1 MSADETKKTPHV
13 EAAAAPEPDEAKT
26 AGEVTKP
33 AAKKAA
39 APKPAATKAAAKKPA
54 PAKPAAEA
62 APKKAAPKKPA
73 AAKKPAAKKPAAKK
87 PAAKK
92 PAAKKPAAKKAA
104 APKPAATKA
113 AAKKPAA
120 AKPAAK
126 EPPKKAAPAKPVA
139 KPRLERPAKGKPE
152 KKASPESRHGKLG
165 VATVVDASGKE
176 LETRDLS
183 KGLFAVPADV
193 NTLHLVVRAEQAA
206 RRRGT
211 ASSKTRGEVSGST
224 AKLYRQKGT
233 GRARAGSV
241 KSPLRTGGGVTFG
254 PRPRSFAIKVNRK
267 VVRQA
272 LAMAL
277 SNRAE
282 NGNVFVAA
290 GLKIDAPSTATMD
303 EFLVSLDIA
312 APVLVVTHDEPTV
325 TKSVRNLRYA
335 EASEVGALS
344 TEQVLRARSLVLTE
358 KAFAALN
365 EA

>member
-1 MSADETKKTPHV
+1 VSADETKKTPDV
-13 EAAAAPEPDEAKT
+13 TAAE
-26 AGEVTKP
+26 AGEV
-33 AAKKAA
+33 
-39 APKPAATKAAAKKPA
+39 KKP
-54 PAKPAAEA
+54 
-62 APKKAAPKKPA
+62 
-73 AAKKPAAKKPAAKK
+73 
-87 PAAKK
+87 
-92 PAAKKPAAKKAA
+92 
-104 APKPAATKA
+104 

-120 AKPAAK
+120 AKPAAAK
-126 EPPKKAAPAKPVA
+126 PAAKKPAAAKKAAAKPAAKKPAAAKKAAAKPAPKKPAAKPAPKKPAAKKAVAKPAAKKAAPVKPVE
-139 KPRLERPAKGKPE
+139 KVRVERPAKVMAE
-152 KKASPESRHGKLG
+152 KKASPEPRHGKLG
-165 VATVVDASGKE
+165 VATVVDAAGKE

-183 KGLFAVPADV
+183 KDLFAVPADV

-254 PRPRSFAIKVNRK
+254 PRPRSFAIKINRK
-267 VVRQA
+267 VVRKA

-290 GLKIDAPSTATMD
+290 GLKIDVPSTATMD
-303 EFLVSLDIA
+303 EFLVNLDIA

-335 EASEVGALS
+335 EASEVAALS
-344 TEQVLRARSLVLTE
+344 TERVLRARSLVLTE

>member
-1 MSADETKKTPHV
+1 MSADETRSTTDA
-13 EAAAAPEPDEAKT
+13 EAV
-26 AGEVTKP
+26 GEVKKP
-33 AAKKAA
+33 AAR
-39 APKPAATKAAAKKPA
+39 KAAAK
-54 PAKPAAEA
+54 PAA
-62 APKKAAPKKPA
+62 KAAPKKA
-73 AAKKPAAKKPAAKK
+73 AAKKPAAKAAPKKAVARKPAARK
-87 PAAKK
+87 AA
-92 PAAKKPAAKKAA
+92 ARKPAAKKAA
-104 APKPAATKA
+104 V
-113 AAKKPAA
+113 
-120 AKPAAK
+120 
-126 EPPKKAAPAKPVA
+126 KKAAPAKPVA
-139 KPRLERPAKGKPE
+139 KAPVERPPRLKAGKQAPPE
-152 KKASPESRHGKLG
+152 PRHGKPG
-165 VATVVDASGKE
+165 VATVIDAAGAE
-176 LETRDLS
+176 IETRDLS
-183 KGLFAVPADV
+183 KRLFAVPADV

-254 PRPRSFAIKVNRK
+254 PRPRSFAFKVNRK

-290 GLKIDAPSTATMD
+290 GLRFEAPSTATMD
-303 EFLVSLDIA
+303 EFLVNLDIA

-344 TEQVLRARSLVLTE
+344 TERVLRARSLVLTE

>member
-1 MSADETKKTPHV
+1 VSADEI
-13 EAAAAPEPDEAKT
+13 
-26 AGEVTKP
+26 
-33 AAKKAA
+33 KKAA
-39 APKPAATKAAAKKPA
+39 APKPAAKKPA
-54 PAKPAAEA
+54 AKKPAAEA
-62 APKKAAPKKPA
+62 AAPKPAAKKPA
-73 AAKKPAAKKPAAKK
+73 AKKPAAEAAAPKPAAKKPAAKK

-92 PAAKKPAAKKAA
+92 PAAEAA
-104 APKPAATKA
+104 APKPAAKKPAAKKPAAEA
-113 AAKKPAA
+113 AAPRPAAKKPAAEKPAAAKPAA

-126 EPPKKAAPAKPVA
+126 KAAPKKAAPAKPAA

>member
-1 MSADETKKTPHV
+1 MSADETRKTTDV
-13 EAAAAPEPDEAKT
+13 EAAAPEQDVAKV
-26 AGEVTKP
+26 AGETKKP

-39 APKPAATKAAAKKPA
+39 A
-54 PAKPAAEA
+54 
-62 APKKAAPKKPA
+62 
-73 AAKKPAAKKPAAKK
+73 KPAAKKPAAKK

-92 PAAKKPAAKKAA
+92 PAAEAVKKPAAVKAKAAAKPPAKKPPAKKAA
-104 APKPAATKA
+104 AE
-113 AAKKPAA
+113 AAKKPAAVKAKAA

-126 EPPKKAAPAKPVA
+126 KPAAQKAEPAAKPPVA
-139 KPRLERPAKGKPE
+139 RSPKVKAE
-152 KKASPESRHGKLG
+152 KKAPPESRHGRFG
-165 VATVVDASGKE
+165 VATVVDVSGKE
-176 LETRDLS
+176 IETRDLNQDV
-183 KGLFAVPADV
+183 FAVPPV
-193 NTLHLVVRAEQAA
+193 INTMHLVVRAEQAA

-254 PRPRSFAIKVNRK
+254 PRPRSFAIKINRK

-290 GLKIDAPSTATMD
+290 GLKIDVPSTATMD
-303 EFLVSLDIA
+303 EFLVNLDIA
-312 APVLVVTHDEPTV
+312 APVLVVTQDEPTV

>member
-1 MSADETKKTPHV
+1 VSADEIKKTPDV
-13 EAAAAPEPDEAKT
+13 EAAAAPEPGEAKA
-26 AGEVTKP
+26 AGE
-33 AAKKAA
+33 
-39 APKPAATKAAAKKPA
+39 
-54 PAKPAAEA
+54 
-62 APKKAAPKKPA
+62 
-73 AAKKPAAKKPAAKK
+73 AKKPAAKKTAAK
-87 PAAKK
+87 P
-92 PAAKKPAAKKAA
+92 
-104 APKPAATKA
+104 

-120 AKPAAK
+120 AKPAARK
-126 EPPKKAAPAKPVA
+126 AADKPAPKKPAAKKAAAKPAAKAAPKKAAAKPSAEAAPKRAAAKPAAKKAQKAAAKPAAKKAVPAKPVMEA
-139 KPRLERPAKGKPE
+139 PVMRPAKVKAEKQAAPE
-152 KKASPESRHGKLG
+152 TRHGKLG
-165 VATVVDASGKE
+165 VATVVDATGNE
-176 LETRDLS
+176 LETRALS
-183 KGLFAVPADV
+183 KDLFAVPADV

-241 KSPLRTGGGVTFG
+241 KSPIRTGGGVTFG

-303 EFLVSLDIA
+303 EFLVNLDIA

-335 EASEVGALS
+335 EASEVGALT

>member
-1 MSADETKKTPHV
+1 MSADETKRT
-13 EAAAAPEPDEAKT
+13 ADAAPQKD
-26 AGEVTKP
+26 
-33 AAKKAA
+33 AA
-39 APKPAATKAAAKKPA
+39 KAAAKV
-54 PAKPAAEA
+54 
-62 APKKAAPKKPA
+62 
-73 AAKKPAAKKPAAKK
+73 
-87 PAAKK
+87 
-92 PAAKKPAAKKAA
+92 KKPAAKKAA
-104 APKPAATKA
+104 AKPAAKAAPKPAAKKA
-113 AAKKPAA
+113 GAKKAA
-120 AKPAAK
+120 AKPAKAAPKPAAK
-126 EPPKKAAPAKPVA
+126 KAARKAAPSKPVEKAPVVRPARVRAEKKAAP
-139 KPRLERPAKGKPE
+139 ET
-152 KKASPESRHGKLG
+152 RHGKLG

-183 KGLFAVPADV
+183 KHLFAVPADV

-290 GLKIDAPSTATMD
+290 GLKIDAPSTATID
-303 EFLVSLDIA
+303 DFLVSLDIA

-335 EASEVGALS
+335 EASEVSALS

>member
-1 MSADETKKTPHV
+1 VSADDIKNTPDV
-13 EAAAAPEPDEAKT
+13 EAAAAPEQDEGQA
-26 AGEVTKP
+26 ASEVKKPAAEKPAAETVAAEKVAAEKP
-33 AAKKAA
+33 AAKKAVA
-39 APKPAATKAAAKKPA
+39 EKATTKS
-54 PAKPAAEA
+54 
-62 APKKAAPKKPA
+62 APKKTAAKAAKS
-73 AAKKPAAKKPAAKK
+73 AAKKPAAKPASKRA
-87 PAAKK
+87 
-92 PAAKKPAAKKAA
+92 
-104 APKPAATKA
+104 
-113 AAKKPAA
+113 AA
-120 AKPAAK
+120 AKPVEK
-126 EPPKKAAPAKPVA
+126 VPVVRPPKVKV
-139 KPRLERPAKGKPE
+139 E
-152 KKASPESRHGKLG
+152 KKAPPEPRHGKLG
-165 VATVVDASGKE
+165 VATLVDATGKE

-183 KGLFAVPADV
+183 KHVFGVPADV

-206 RRRGT
+206 RRSGT

-254 PRPRSFAIKVNRK
+254 PRPRSFAFKVNRK

-290 GLKIDAPSTATMD
+290 GLQIEVPSTATMD
-303 EFLVSLDIA
+303 AFLVNLDIA

-335 EASEVGALS
+335 ETSEVGALS
-344 TEQVLRARSLVLTE
+344 TERVLRARSLVLTE

>member
-1 MSADETKKTPHV
+1 MSADETKRT
-13 EAAAAPEPDEAKT
+13 ADAAPQKD
-26 AGEVTKP
+26 
-33 AAKKAA
+33 AA
-39 APKPAATKAAAKKPA
+39 KAAAKV
-54 PAKPAAEA
+54 
-62 APKKAAPKKPA
+62 
-73 AAKKPAAKKPAAKK
+73 
-87 PAAKK
+87 
-92 PAAKKPAAKKAA
+92 KKPAAKKAA
-104 APKPAATKA
+104 AKPAAKAAPKPAAKKA
-113 AAKKPAA
+113 GAKKAA
-120 AKPAAK
+120 AKPAPKPAAK
-126 EPPKKAAPAKPVA
+126 KAAKKVARKAAPSKPVEKAPVVRPARVRAEKKAAP
-139 KPRLERPAKGKPE
+139 ET
-152 KKASPESRHGKLG
+152 RHGKLG

-183 KGLFAVPADV
+183 KHLFAVPADV

-290 GLKIDAPSTATMD
+290 GLKIDAPSTATID
-303 EFLVSLDIA
+303 DFLVNLDIA

-335 EASEVGALS
+335 EASEVSALS

>member
-1 MSADETKKTPHV
+1 MSADEI
-13 EAAAAPEPDEAKT
+13 
-26 AGEVTKP
+26 
-33 AAKKAA
+33 KKAA
-39 APKPAATKAAAKKPA
+39 A
-54 PAKPAAEA
+54 
-62 APKKAAPKKPA
+62 
-73 AAKKPAAKKPAAKK
+73 KPAAKKPAAK
-87 PAAKK
+87 AA
-92 PAAKKPAAKKAA
+92 PKKAA
-104 APKPAATKA
+104 ARKPAASKA
-113 AAKKPAA
+113 AARKPAPRKAVARKAVA
-120 AKPAAK
+120 AQPV
-126 EPPKKAAPAKPVA
+126 EKARV
-139 KPRLERPAKGKPE
+139 ERPPRIKPE
-152 KKASPESRHGKLG
+152 KQAPPEPRHGKLG
-165 VATVVDASGKE
+165 MATVVDAGGNE
-176 LETRDLS
+176 IETRDLS
-183 KGLFAVPADV
+183 KRLFAVPADV

-254 PRPRSFAIKVNRK
+254 PRPRSFAFKINRK

-290 GLKIDAPSTATMD
+290 GLRFEAPSTATMD
-303 EFLVSLDIA
+303 EFLVNLDIA

-325 TKSVRNLRYA
+325 TRSVRNLRYA

-344 TEQVLRARSLVLTE
+344 TERVLRARSLVLTE

>member
-1 MSADETKKTPHV
+1 MSADEIKNTPDV
-13 EAAAAPEPDEAKT
+13 EAAAAPEPDAAKA

-39 APKPAATKAAAKKPA
+39 A
-54 PAKPAAEA
+54 
-62 APKKAAPKKPA
+62 
-73 AAKKPAAKKPAAKK
+73 KPAAKKPAAKK

-92 PAAKKPAAKKAA
+92 PTAKKPTARKAA
-104 APKPAATKA
+104 AR
-113 AAKKPAA
+113 
-120 AKPAAK
+120 
-126 EPPKKAAPAKPVA
+126 KAAPPKPVE
-139 KPRLERPAKGKPE
+139 KMRVERPPRLKAE
-152 KKASPESRHGKLG
+152 KKAPPEPRHGKIG

-176 LETRDLS
+176 IETRDLRQ
-183 KGLFAVPADV
+183 GLFAVPADI

-241 KSPLRTGGGVTFG
+241 KSPLRTGGGITFG
-254 PRPRSFAIKVNRK
+254 PRPRSFAFKINRK

-290 GLKIDAPSTATMD
+290 GLKIEVPSTSTMD
-303 EFLVSLDIA
+303 AFLVNLDIA

-325 TKSVRNLRYA
+325 TKSVRNLSYA

-344 TEQVLRARSLVLTE
+344 TERVLRARSLVLTE

>member
-1 MSADETKKTPHV
+1 VSADEIKKTPDA
-13 EAAAAPEPDEAKT
+13 EAAAQPEQDQAEAV
-26 AGEVTKP
+26 GEVKEP

-39 APKPAATKAAAKKPA
+39 A
-54 PAKPAAEA
+54 
-62 APKKAAPKKPA
+62 
-73 AAKKPAAKKPAAKK
+73 KPAAKKPAAK
-87 PAAKK
+87 P
-92 PAAKKPAAKKAA
+92 
-104 APKPAATKA
+104 APKK
-113 AAKKPAA
+113 AA

-126 EPPKKAAPAKPVA
+126 NAAAKPAPKKAAAKPAAKKPMATAAPKKAAA
-139 KPRLERPAKGKPE
+139 KPAAKKAVPEAPVVKAPVARPAKVKAE
-152 KKASPESRHGKLG
+152 KKAPAEPRHGSLG

-183 KGLFAVPADV
+183 KNLFAVPADI

-254 PRPRSFAIKVNRK
+254 PRPRSFAFKVNRK

-282 NGNVFVAA
+282 NGNVYVAA
-290 GLKIDAPSTATMD
+290 GLKIEAPSTATVD
-303 EFLVSLDIA
+303 EFLVNLDIA
-312 APVLVVTHDEPTV
+312 APVLVVTHDEPSV

>member
-1 MSADETKKTPHV
+1 VSADETKKTPEV
-13 EAAAAPEPDEAKT
+13 KAAREVKKPAAKKAVAKP
-26 AGEVTKP
+26 AAKKPAAKKAVAKPAPKKPAAKKVAAKASAAKP

-39 APKPAATKAAAKKPA
+39 APKPAA
-54 PAKPAAEA
+54 
-62 APKKAAPKKPA
+62 KKAAP
-73 AAKKPAAKKPAAKK
+73 
-87 PAAKK
+87 
-92 PAAKKPAAKKAA
+92 
-104 APKPAATKA
+104 
-113 AAKKPAA
+113 
-120 AKPAAK
+120 
-126 EPPKKAAPAKPVA
+126 EKPVEKA
-139 KPRLERPAKGKPE
+139 PFERPARVKAE
-152 KKASPESRHGKLG
+152 KKAPAEPRRGKLG
-165 VATVVDASGKE
+165 VATVVDAAGKD

-183 KGLFAVPADV
+183 KDLFAVPADV

-267 VVRQA
+267 VVRKA

-282 NGNVFVAA
+282 NGNVFVVA

-303 EFLVSLDIA
+303 ELLVNLDIA